1 MEGQRPLAALL
12 RSSRHTTSVAD
23 PDDFFPDPTQRSGFG
38 SLILKIITGTGT
50 VIISKSKLSLLF
62 KTFYL
67 QIFLFVVLKFI
78 PELFCFFHNFLFLIQ
93 NLLVRQVCRYHP
105 GTGYLY
111 FKKYLFNLLDFFDN
125 LGLFGR
131 IWIRPDPD
139 PQHCIPPYCLTRED
153 IITDN
158 QKQKN
163 VENGNKKF
171 EKESFR
177 IFRYLSTKKRPFHL
191 FLQQKSSR
199 SRNKKTYRHRNQH

>member
-78 PELFCFFHNFLFLIQ
+78 PYRNCFVSFTIFYFLFRICQLGRYVGTTRVPGTYISKNIYLTYQISLIIQ
-93 NLLVRQVCRYHP
+93 DLLVGFGSDRIRIRNTAYHP
-105 GTGYLY
+105 T
-111 FKKYLFNLLDFFDN
+111 
-125 LGLFGR
+125 
-131 IWIRPDPD
+131 
-139 PQHCIPPYCLTRED
+139 
-153 IITDN
+153 
-158 QKQKN
+158 
-163 VENGNKKF
+163 V
-171 EKESFR
+171 
-177 IFRYLSTKKRPFHL
+177 
-191 FLQQKSSR
+191 
-199 SRNKKTYRHRNQH
+199 